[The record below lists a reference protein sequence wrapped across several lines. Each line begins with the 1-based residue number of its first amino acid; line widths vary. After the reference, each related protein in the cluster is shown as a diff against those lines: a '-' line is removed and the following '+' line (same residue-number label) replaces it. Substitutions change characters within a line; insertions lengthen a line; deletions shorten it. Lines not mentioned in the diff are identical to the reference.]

1 MTGESG
7 ESSRERQRR
16 LAARAAN
23 HARVVA
29 RFERRI
35 RLLSLVE
42 STIRPIDRWLIRAE
56 NIPRIV
62 SGISEACHG
71 MNRIALRDAP
81 PVTRFPD
88 ADSEHVEQRH
98 WPSGVTCT
106 AIFGLL
112 LGYFLGAYF
121 KTPGG
126 TNISRPAMLSC
137 YVTARSPSGNKGGRL
152 QGVDRRR
159 RARTLTLSRDD
170 KFARINFPRLFRISY
185 ARHRPAAFPP
195 KKKTDC
201 PNIFIASKRDVQSK
215 QRYVTCIW

>member
-1 MTGESG
+1 
-7 ESSRERQRR
+7 
-16 LAARAAN
+16 
-23 HARVVA
+23 
-29 RFERRI
+29 
-35 RLLSLVE
+35 
-42 STIRPIDRWLIRAE
+42 
-56 NIPRIV
+56 
-62 SGISEACHG
+62 

-81 PVTRFPD
+81 PVTRSPD

-185 ARHRPAAFPP
+185 ARHRPAAFPL

-215 QRYVTCIW
+215 QSSILPRVNRRKGMVRIKDDLQNNLRLFDELCQTPCIFTFKANAQTQSNSIQVEDTQSSTAGLVRSFLFFS